1 MFPYSG
7 RKIPKG
13 AMEDFF
19 VWHCHTDLQFFLR
32 WPTQLLPKEIQ
43 SLWSIS
49 PLQPSTISCTAMG
62 AFCS

>member
-19 VWHCHTDLQFFLR
+19 VWHCHTDLQFF
-32 WPTQLLPKEIQ
+32 
-43 SLWSIS
+43 
-49 PLQPSTISCTAMG
+49 
-62 AFCS
+62 